1 MATTAKTP
9 ARSGQ
14 QLRTGNAFLLAQL
27 GAHASAAFAERVA
40 SLDLTPPQAGFL
52 RLVATEPGS
61 SQQAIATRLGMAASR
76 LVAIADALEERG
88 LIERRRDPSDR
99 RNYALHLTAEGGRF
113 MGRLA
118 RAAAAHED
126 AVCGALDPEERQQL
140 GALLERIAADQG
152 LERGVHP
159 GYRRQGE

>member
-1 MATTAKTP
+1 MATTAKIP
-9 ARSGQ
+9 ARSRQ
-14 QLRTGNAFLLAQL
+14 QLRAGNAFLLAQL
-27 GAHASAAFAERVA
+27 GAHATAAFAERIA

-61 SQQAIATRLGMAASR
+61 SQQAIAARLGMAASR

-88 LIERRRDPSDR
+88 LIERRRDPGDR
-99 RNYALHLTAEGGRF
+99 RNHALHLTAEGGRF

-126 AVCGALDPEERQQL
+126 AVCAALDPAERQQL
-140 GALLERIAADQG
+140 GVLLGRIAAEQG
-152 LERGVHP
+152 LEHGVHP